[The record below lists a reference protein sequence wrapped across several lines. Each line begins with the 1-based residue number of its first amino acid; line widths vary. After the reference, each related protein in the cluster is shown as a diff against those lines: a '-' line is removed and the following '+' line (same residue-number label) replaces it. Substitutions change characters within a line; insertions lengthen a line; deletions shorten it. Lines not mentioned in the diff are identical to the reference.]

1 MRFSIRRKN
10 KYLAGIVR
18 PTIAAIF
25 ILGTSLT
32 TRAGDVPAPT
42 PKEVFTNLQTQP
54 LEILKKTIRLDML
67 DYWDADSVFKARN
80 VMNGESWIENMSDN
94 YAKIRITPVSSLE
107 IKILPVKKGEPIVMT
122 IYTIGGNGQ
131 AKDSSVDFFDSSL
144 KPLKDNELLKT
155 PILKDFLSIPKGS
168 SMKVSDLEKEL
179 PFTTIE
185 YSASAESDDV
195 LARLTVS
202 DFLGKE
208 ESERITPFIL
218 PHITLRWDGR
228 KLKK

>member
-1 MRFSIRRKN
+1 MRFSIRRN
-10 KYLAGIVR
+10 KYIAGIVL
-18 PTIAAIF
+18 PAIAAIF

-32 TRAGDVPAPT
+32 TRAGDVAALT

-54 LEILKKTIRLDML
+54 LEILKKTTRLDML

-80 VMNGESWIENMSDN
+80 VMNGESWIENMGDN

-107 IKILPVKKGEPIVMT
+107 IKILPAKKGEPIVMT
-122 IYTIGGNGQ
+122 IYTVGGNGQ

-144 KPLKDNELLKT
+144 KPMTDGNLIKT
-155 PILKDFLSIPKGS
+155 PLLKDFFSIPKKS
-168 SMKVSDLEKEL
+168 TVKASDLEREL

-185 YSASAESDDV
+185 YSASAESDNIQ
-195 LARLTVS
+195 AHLTVT

-208 ESERITPFIL
+208 ESERIAPFIL
-218 PHITLRWDGR
+218 PQLTLRWDGH
-228 KLKK
+228 KFIK